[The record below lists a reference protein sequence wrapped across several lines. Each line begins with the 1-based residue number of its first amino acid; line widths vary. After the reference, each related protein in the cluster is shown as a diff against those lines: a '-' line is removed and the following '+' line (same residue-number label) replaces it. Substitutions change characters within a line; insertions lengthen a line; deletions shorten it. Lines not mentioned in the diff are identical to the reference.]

1 MLIRNF
7 SAHLEE
13 GGGEGRERELSL
25 SCSLLSPCFFPILHS
40 VPWPLHLPTPSP
52 LPQSGVYHSGW
63 IRAPYLDADLSFL
76 CTATGERKISNPCLL
91 ASPLL
96 LFCAHTHIHTF
107 AYLLSVGC
115 EKGHQ
120 PLIYGWAAAAG
131 GWRGAGEHGVPPSLG
146 TQLWITCCLPEA
158 CACQL
163 STAPAARSPV
173 SKPRG
178 WRKLEGLPT
187 AAVPLCLSLCID
199 PACSKHC
206 SPPGIVNCPQ
216 WKEKSVNSPVF

>member
-13 GGGEGRERELSL
+13 GGGEGREREAPL

-40 VPWPLHLPTPSP
+40 VPWPLHLPTPTSP
-52 LPQSGVYHSGW
+52 PQSGAYHCGW
-63 IRAPYLDADLSFL
+63 IRAPYLEADLSFL
-76 CTATGERKISNPCLL
+76 CTATGERKILNPCLL
-91 ASPLL
+91 PPPS
-96 LFCAHTHIHTF
+96 FSVHTRTHSHTF
-107 AYLLSVGC
+107 AYLLPLGC

-120 PLIYGWAAAAG
+120 HLIYGWAAAAG
-131 GWRGAGEHGVPPSLG
+131 GWRGAGEPWLPPSLS
-146 TQLWITCCLPEA
+146 TQLWITCCPPEA

-173 SKPRG
+173 SKTQG

-187 AAVPLCLSLCID
+187 AAVPVPL
-199 PACSKHC
+199 H
-206 SPPGIVNCPQ
+206 
-216 WKEKSVNSPVF
+216 